1 MVGPLRNG
9 LSTVQDPGR
18 RRYPTMICRLLLL
31 LVALGPSAAF
41 ANPEPIEPLAEET
54 TEPPPRPFLR
64 VVTKPITPFSMP
76 QDDGSWVGF
85 TIDLWGAI
93 AREIGVDYEVIG
105 MGSNPELIT
114 AIEAGEADVAA
125 AGMTVTAERERRIDF
140 SHPFL
145 NSGLRI
151 MVTGEST
158 STVLTVARS
167 VLPGLLKLVAV
178 LLAVLLL
185 AAHVMWLVER
195 GRTPGVFSKK
205 YLPGIW
211 DSIWWAAVTMTT
223 VGYGDRVPQRAA
235 GRVVA
240 LIWMFIGIVF
250 ISSFTATVTTSLTVQ
265 HLEGTIN
272 GPEDLGGRKVG
283 TVRGTTSSDFLRE
296 RGVRVVEYA
305 VIEDAYPDLLA
316 GELEAVVY
324 DWPALVYYARTAGA
338 GQVSVV
344 GEVFERQS
352 YGMGLARNSPYRD
365 DINQAILSLQEKG
378 TYAELRDRWFS
389 LEDQ

>member
-1 MVGPLRNG
+1 MGERTVCW
-9 LSTVQDPGR
+9 LS
-18 RRYPTMICRLLLL
+18 L
-31 LVALGPSAAF
+31 AAVTLI
-41 ANPEPIEPLAEET
+41 AACPNASLADQEYDADVT
-54 TEPPPRPFLR
+54 ADGQVPRPVLR

-76 QDDGSWVGF
+76 QDDGRWAGF
-85 TIDLWGAI
+85 TIDLWEAI
-93 AREIGVDYEVIG
+93 AEEIGVDYEVTG
-105 MGSNPELIT
+105 MASNPELI
-114 AIEAGEADVAA
+114 AALEAGQADVAA

-140 SHPFL
+140 SHPFF

-185 AAHVMWLVER
+185 AAHVLWLVER
-195 GRTPGVFSKK
+195 GRTPGVFSKR

-223 VGYGDRVPQRAA
+223 VGYGDLVPQRAS

-240 LIWMFIGIVF
+240 LVWMFIGIVF

-265 HLEGTIN
+265 HLEGAVD

-296 RGVRVVEYA
+296 RGVRVVEYD
-305 VIEDAYPDLLA
+305 VIEQAYPDLLA

-324 DWPALVYYARTAGA
+324 DWPALVYYARTMGS
-338 GQVSVV
+338 GQVAVV
-344 GEVFERQS
+344 GDVFERQS
-352 YGMGLARNSPYRD
+352 YGLGLARNSPHRD
-365 DINQAILSLQEKG
+365 AINQAILTLQEDG
-378 TYAELRDRWFS
+378 TYAELRDRWFAID
-389 LEDQ
+389 EE